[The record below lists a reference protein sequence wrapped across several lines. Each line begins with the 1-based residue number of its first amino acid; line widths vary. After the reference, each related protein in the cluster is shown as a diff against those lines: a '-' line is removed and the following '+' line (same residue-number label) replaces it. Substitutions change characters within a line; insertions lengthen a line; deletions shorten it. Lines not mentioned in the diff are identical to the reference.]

1 MNQDLLDFANSL
13 FPEPARSSDSVS
25 QFVAEAGPLAERVG
39 QRLGVDPAVLLGQ
52 WGLETGWGK
61 SVIPGTNNYG
71 NIKDFSGSGVSATD
85 NMTGSRDKYRAYQ
98 SPDEFGDDFAGLI
111 ERRYQGATN
120 AGGDALR
127 FASALKA
134 GGYAEDPDYVNKLVS
149 AADMVRGTAQ
159 PVSSVNPDW
168 QRRVQ
173 ANRQAASDAA
183 PFSTSFKR
191 GMASMQDSLANVP
204 DVVAGDE
211 QSIVQRLEEARQ
223 RDLEMPMPTS
233 AQGFLDYWKDG
244 NYAAALLNPMGMAAA
259 MTEQLPNSI
268 PSMVGSVPGMVAGG
282 VAGSSLGPMGT
293 LLGSAIGGFIGSAPG
308 SVALEMGARIT
319 EMAARDGVDLAN
331 PQAMAG
337 WLSENRDM
345 ILEEGFAKGLTVAG
359 MDGIAGGIGMRI
371 VAGPAL
377 KLRNAESQVLARLGA
392 TDDAAI
398 KAAQASAPY
407 KAAMAPALEE
417 FKAATTVA
425 QNAMRGAASF
435 VSETVGE
442 GAGEYYGEVAAR
454 GEGDLNEALLE
465 AVMAGGQSAITTGA
479 QALGSRMLKRPENIP
494 NSPLTNAANAGQN
507 VQDEQPVEPA
517 EPTEPELSPFDQRLE
532 AAQSMVEDKAFIQ
545 AVRGTEGLG
554 PESVTE
560 VLSAFA
566 KARNPNLDERIRDR
580 ALTDL
585 EGFIQTFANRPNFV
599 LRQDEE
605 GGQIVPT
612 DPTIS
617 AQGQIPTQLPNAP
630 IDGEVITRELPAP
643 DEYRDAFK
651 SLALDFNQAPAEV
664 NSRPQI
670 LTTQQ
675 IRDAIFQGE
684 RLDGRSITINGI
696 QRTLQGPQLAAARKA
711 EKDAKTRSPDALSSV
726 PGIAKFSAPPDASTQ
741 DSGVQDEAQAVGADE
756 NTQPGVPVDSAGL
769 VAGPNND
776 NVVNETPDSTAAL
789 PEAVPAAAQAPDQQ
803 APTAQ
808 APPSMEGAREGVQA
822 DTQAGVR
829 AYSKQ
834 QADRYASIL
843 TNQGLPSEV
852 TTHPTEPGKFAVV
865 PAGTVLPSP
874 TVQPT
879 EGDSNVQEEG
889 RREALLDEPAAIK
902 SDLDAAAHEAATSP
916 LNDRKEPTDKQKEA
930 GNFKVGRVR
939 IFGMEVSI
947 ENPKGSIR
955 SGIDKD
961 GNRWERVMQAHY
973 GYFVGTKAR
982 DGDNLDV
989 YLGDDAENAKT
1000 VFVIDQIKADGTFD
1014 EHKTVVGPDSEE
1026 AARALYLAHYPDD
1039 WTGLGAITSMPVEA
1053 FKAWALDGKKKRKPL
1068 AYVAPQDNAPA
1079 AVETTLPAQ
1088 NSASVD
1094 ALDATQ
1100 ESAQASEDQ
1109 AAVKE
1114 SLTPESVATGF
1125 EQLKASLKILG
1136 DPDTLKQ
1143 WAKDRGIAVIPRKDG
1158 VVVPNRKQWDAARKQ
1173 IPMTVEE
1180 RRVEGVPD
1188 RLADVTLETYEDG
1201 SVKLIG
1207 PSEITSGE
1215 SADAVLARYAKN
1227 YATEAEDATVESID
1241 DVAERIADD
1250 AAAAHVED
1258 GEAQQAT
1265 PAVVAGSVQKS
1276 ADETPLGLK
1285 AAKAYLLSEIDKAI
1299 KSAPSERPSKEK
1311 MDAAD
1316 RFVTFD
1322 VPGDGK
1328 FKVLNTVER
1337 LKKFRSTVNASPGF
1351 SKPRQATKAPSRF
1364 NPEVSQS
1371 RYSVT
1376 EMLDDGDLIS
1386 AYEYAKSL
1394 NKPLLFGRT
1403 QAAPLV
1409 YLDAG
1414 VADIPDVDAMV
1425 GQAWKVV
1432 GKQDNGRKWH
1442 VIDLKTGQS
1451 IASGEDKASAVR
1463 KARDVL
1469 EDPENRDRLHKI
1481 LKETQEK
1488 EPYSQE
1494 QLADDWL
1501 KWAEEEQ
1508 ARIYQRNQDE
1518 YDGNQPESVKVAK
1531 PDTATAPQA
1540 DTEERATESAEVA
1553 ESTQSEQ
1560 DAAATPGESAEP
1572 VQESTEAA
1580 QDTITPDQAIRQMEW
1595 RDLGQRDGERRH
1607 RLMFKE
1613 DGGEITVATLSK
1625 FGKGKWQLDDADLTG
1640 EIETYDGLREAKKA
1654 GQVSAL
1660 KYLEREG
1667 YVAAQDGDRDTSD
1680 DGALW
1685 DALPVDERRFL
1696 LRGQFNSATASEFAG
1711 KSWGELGSTGIERA
1725 RTVLGRHD
1733 SLIRALTSDVVSPSE
1748 YPTDAVAESYRHIS
1762 HHPGDAAMVARNAF
1776 LTTIQDEYD
1785 AAITVAE
1792 TDEQKAVLLDEI
1804 EALKSEY
1811 LRREAASHGA
1821 RGNAYSAKIAGRGNL
1836 DSKMVARRN
1845 ATLDRQAVKFA
1856 DWVRGLKGGIKDAV
1870 LAARN
1875 GEQLASEQQSKDEK
1889 AAKRRASLK
1898 EHVARLLSFSKGDG
1912 SKFGAYPIA
1921 RVTMGRDGYP
1931 SSVTVE
1937 ATDLT
1942 DNKFDIAKTLFG
1954 GDKAKLRALVDEIRD
1969 EAGETVNAQNDDGLT
1984 EADRILT
1991 LKTFDDIVEKMRDGT
2006 LSVQSYQDWFSAFL
2020 SSQDSI
2026 QADLHAKKKDDLL
2039 RMGGRMFAYRMKS
2052 EKKDRIIASL
2062 MAGMRDEFALGRP
2075 FGPTSYVLSA
2085 GALQKYEADKLQG
2098 LKDLVSATTEDD
2110 LKAYADRIAES
2121 RAEYKARVE
2130 SYKKSLTNPET
2141 LDDFRTLMDKLVDDG
2156 MTRNEA
2162 YRSLKPAQ
2170 RITFD
2175 KLDAESTRASRE
2187 ASKPTVQAT
2196 AKTVAGEIVETK
2208 HTRDGYDLFVVK
2220 PAERVERD
2228 TYNAWNATAK
2238 RLGGWYSKFRGNG
2251 AVPGFQFKT
2260 RENADAFLQ
2269 FIGGDAE
2276 TAQEAVKSRRD
2287 AFDDDKSQSAVE
2299 RLRDMAGRLDDRAD
2313 ESLSADRKVNTNRRA
2328 RMAASAEASANSDKA
2343 LAKTMRNLAGAIEGG
2358 TTQFLDRVRQKV
2370 QVEMLSTLLA
2380 NAKREE
2386 LSDKYPSYAEQQKH
2400 DGPATVETV
2409 DYVRFPEFVAFRS
2422 DLARLGRE
2430 FSDHDGAKKLGER
2443 LLRVANDV
2451 TDAYLEFA
2459 KENFSKV
2466 AAFAKTGGE
2475 IAGFKSR
2482 EMAEKTIARS
2492 GYRGQAIVL
2501 PLKRGENV
2509 IILSPQAAQERG
2521 IWQGDPDKKITLNP
2535 EFAEEVVQKARE
2547 LNRGSRKVDLPWIFE
2562 TAFDRRRRLA
2572 DMNIRTGPEL
2582 RSALREFVG
2591 LKSETAKPDRVKE
2604 LERAMVGRQND
2615 GLDFFPT
2622 PAHIADEMV
2631 EAAGIEEGMAVLEPS
2646 AGMGHIAERIRASGV
2661 DPDVVEASGSRRE
2674 LLEAKGFNV
2683 VGQDFM
2689 SMSHRGFTYGDVFRD
2704 KDGAEGIMRGSG
2716 GMGSNRVGFYDP
2728 AVNFDD
2734 ADSRRQHDLGWRD
2747 RDDLVGI
2754 EKRGAL
2760 SGYDRILMNPPF
2772 SNRRDAEHVRH
2783 AYTLLR
2789 PGGRLVAIMGEGVFF
2804 GQDAKA
2810 KEFRDWLDEVDGTSE
2825 KLPEGTF
2832 NEPTLPVNTGVN
2844 ARMVVIDK
2852 GVELYS
2858 RAIDNTNF
2866 RTKVFTALAQ
2876 FDEFFEQPTPSSKS
2890 LKDIAHEID
2899 AGFRVE
2905 AKNKLFA
2912 QNKTKGKAVKAWEIY
2927 PRGQDVRSAYVFE
2940 DARGR
2945 VWLDVARFK
2954 PGVDQGTK
2962 VYGIVAGYAH
2972 NNGKVFIGDPA
2983 GLSESGFHRRLENMI
2998 SSALKYGTTDHLYP
3012 HAAQT
3017 DPAGYFQDQPEVAKR
3032 LKGLGIDWKEGDFAH
3047 NLTAM
3052 LEASYNATVRHTPAV
3067 KNIIY
3072 DFDSRQFVDAESGA
3086 RRSRGDLASL
3096 PRGDAG
3102 GTPDSSRGGSRTY
3115 ARAAIYNAL
3124 VRGRS
3129 QEARRNILAQLG
3141 DQLQGRGLDV
3151 ELGRVAYNV
3160 ADPSRRRF
3168 ILSAA
3173 AALAADPK
3181 VAVAQVESSPDLTD
3195 RLSPEIE
3202 AVLRD
3207 GSVSDALNAIAK
3219 SGPESLRSLAKK
3231 IADLVPSGIKASIN
3245 DTAQVAYH
3253 GKVTI
3258 KDGIKLELFTAGD
3271 LTGLTY
3277 ETFLHESL
3285 HAGIASRYV
3294 TLQNEARRQS
3304 AGVGSSFKAAT
3315 AIANLRK
3322 MWQEYRKIAGRMSP
3336 DAAAG
3341 TRIAVGE
3348 SYDSMDE
3355 FFVRALTDPEF
3366 QNFLAEIQYK
3376 DTTLL
3381 GRFFDWIKR
3390 MLGLKTERS
3399 WLDEALKAS
3408 DDVLV
3413 SAKDDAPVVGG
3424 ETVLY
3429 SRAIADAI
3437 SNIGTTEGRVGIMDR
3452 VADYFS
3458 TSRTFNWWQRTV
3470 GSQYGKA
3477 KRDPEHFGRVFEH
3490 AKEFIADV
3498 SRFANRAAEKAR
3510 SILPH
3515 MDTWGDIVNNA
3526 NIRRQWEQ
3534 AKGYQ
3539 ELASAL
3545 FTGTLEAKTYTDYE
3559 LESQFGLEDKLR
3571 KMYREFRAAVDASLD
3586 DLASS
3591 ELARAAR
3598 AAKLQI
3604 ADQEMS
3610 LDEALDFYTGQ
3621 LDPGIDAAREAIED
3635 IKLRHEQENEAL
3647 DSLEIDETYD
3657 IVAVNEAKKI
3667 RDQRQKAEIAEAE
3680 KAVEDLI
3687 AFRDTFTD
3695 KAEKIRKL
3703 QDQGYAPL
3711 MRFGQYTVD
3720 VVRMEDGEVVMND
3733 DGEPDRPFF
3742 GMFESEQEAKEYA
3755 KLAEEEY
3762 PGYTVSQGILSTKS
3776 AEMYRGLTPETA
3788 EMFARMLGTT
3798 EEDAFQAYLKQAIN
3812 NRSAMKRL
3820 IKRKGMDGFSKDVP
3834 RVLAA
3839 FVTSNARLASGNWHF
3854 GDMAQAINDIP
3865 QSKGDVK
3872 DEAIKLAQYIQNP
3885 QEEAAGLR
3893 GFMFFTFLG
3902 GSVASAMVNMTQTF
3916 STTLPYIS
3924 QFAGM
3929 KTPKIISDAMRDAG
3943 KVMFRKDGLD
3953 NIEDAELK
3961 EALHRASN
3969 EGVVDPQEIH
3979 LLMAESGSTGNIPGR
3994 IGEGIEKVAKKRFNK
4009 DLILRTPAERAGRAF
4024 TQAWG
4029 SLFGFAEKY
4038 NRHVAFIAAWNAAP
4052 PGVDRYQFAV
4062 DAVDETQFRYTKES
4076 RPNWGRGA
4084 VGATLFCVDD
4094 TTEALTQ
4101 RGWLGPDDL
4110 KPGDMLASFD
4120 MDAGKLKWAP
4130 MKSVHVFDHD
4140 GEMVHAT
4147 SKTLDMLM
4155 TPDHRVVHYRR
4166 VRKPGGP
4173 RGETIWRLGVDE
4185 AQNIPTTSRV
4195 QIPTSAEFDHEPTGE
4210 PIDDAIAPLVGWI
4223 ATEGYFMKEGGI
4235 RIYQNE
4241 GDDAE
4246 QIRRDLKA
4254 AGFTWREFE
4263 HTYEGGNAPH
4273 KCFFIKKSASTLL
4286 RSLMPGK
4293 HVTPELIMRMTKAQ
4307 IEQMVDRMIRGDG
4320 SVQPNGYRSFIQ
4332 NEGVTLESFQMALTI
4347 LGKSYSVRAHGGGNT
4362 KAVLIR
4368 EPRKNAVGRYSIS
4381 KSERVHYRGRVWCPI
4396 VPGTSTWVARRNGM
4410 PFITHNTFKTFIIN
4424 YLEFLSRLPRKQQG
4438 LALGVLVMLSGT
4450 AGLPGSDDLDDVI
4463 DAVGQKLGY
4472 NWNNKAGRHAWLVKT
4487 FGNDATNFIERGI
4500 SAALPLDVSARLS
4513 AGNLIPGTGAFK
4525 QSNNNRA
4532 RDAEEFFGPAGS
4544 LLSGAFDVWDRL
4556 GGGKGLSE
4564 TIRPIAPKAY
4574 NDLMKAIDIWE
4585 TGYYRDSRG
4594 RKVVEAD
4601 AIDGFVKVLGFH
4613 PNSVAEPR
4621 RVEFMLAQ
4629 SNAMVRGV
4637 RSDIHE
4643 LLARGQFEGDKEKT
4657 RLANEMLLEW
4667 NRKNPESK
4675 ITRNPASVAARVRA
4689 MRSSSAERLVKAT
4702 PRDLRNAV
4710 RAGMA
4715 VE

>member
-1 MNQDLLDFANSL
+1 MDQELLDFANSL
-13 FPEPARSSDSVS
+13 FPEPARSNDSVS

-61 SVIPGTNNYG
+61 SVVPGTNNYG
-71 NIKDFSGSGVSATD
+71 NIKDFSGGGVAATD

-98 SPDEFGDDFAGLI
+98 SPDAFGDDFAGLI
-111 ERRYQGATN
+111 ERRYRGATN
-120 AGGDALR
+120 AGSDAQR
-127 FASALKA
+127 FASALKS

-191 GMASMQDSLANVP
+191 GMASMQDALANVP

-233 AQGFLDYWKDG
+233 AQGFLDYWRDG

-371 VAGPAL
+371 VAGPAM
-377 KLRNAESQVLARLGA
+377 KLRNAEAQVLARLGA
-392 TDDAAI
+392 TDDATI

-465 AVMAGGQSAITTGA
+465 ALMAGGQSAITTGA

-507 VQDEQPVEPA
+507 VQDEQPAPVQPS
-517 EPTEPELSPFDQRLE
+517 EPTEPELSPFDQRLQ

-566 KARNPNLDERIRDR
+566 KARNPNLDERIRER

-585 EGFIQTFANRPNFV
+585 EGFIETFANRPNFV

-605 GGQIVPT
+605 GGPLVQT
-612 DPTIS
+612 NETIGD
-617 AQGQIPTQLPNAP
+617 QGQAPPQLPNTP

-643 DEYRDAFK
+643 DDYREAFK
-651 SLALDFNQAPAEV
+651 SLAMDFSQEPADE
-664 NSRPQI
+664 NSRPQT

-711 EKDAKTRSPDALSSV
+711 EKDAQTRNDQVLPGVSENPVLSSTQYALAKNPGIQTDAAPAGSAEIADHAAEIKSIEPASSPDVQLPEITGAV
-726 PGIAKFSAPPDASTQ
+726 PGQPAVAQTPDATPDNASVVETRLSLLGEQ
-741 DSGVQDEAQAVGADE
+741 AEPILSAFPDIPAAEGGLIPINRFSDKEAQALQDAGIVESAETESGDTYQGVDAENLWPLRQALAEHLHKNRQGVSDAERNAGVERRAQVYDRLAQEQEDLGDLGNQEQAVEYRAKAADIRRRK
-756 NTQPGVPVDSAGL
+756 VI
-769 VAGPNND
+769 
-776 NVVNETPDSTAAL
+776 NE
-789 PEAVPAAAQAPDQQ
+789 APDVTPTVPDAQTETKAQQ

-808 APPSMEGAREGVQA
+808 APASVEGAREGVQG

-829 AYSKQ
+829 AYSKA
-834 QADRYASIL
+834 QADRYALVLS
-843 TNQGLPSEV
+843 NHGLPSESV
-852 TTHPTEPGKFAVV
+852 PHPTEQGKYAVV
-865 PAGTVLPSP
+865 PAGTV
-874 TVQPT
+874 QPT
-879 EGDSNVQEEG
+879 KGDSNVQEEG

-916 LNDRKEPTDKQKEA
+916 LNDRKEPTDKQKDA

-947 ENPKGSIR
+947 EHPKGSIR

-961 GNRWERVMQAHY
+961 GNRWERRMAAHY
-973 GYFVGTKAR
+973 GYFTNTKAR

-1014 EHKTVVGPDSEE
+1014 EHKTIIGPDTE
-1026 AARALYLAHYPDD
+1026 ADARALYLAHYPDD

-1053 FKAWALDGKKKRKPL
+1053 FKAWATDGKKKRKAL
-1068 AYVAPQDNAPA
+1068 AYVAPTLGQQNNEPA
-1079 AVETTLPAQ
+1079 SVETTLPAPD
-1088 NSASVD
+1088 SASVD

-1100 ESAQASEDQ
+1100 ERPQANEDT
-1109 AAVKE
+1109 AAVQE
-1114 SLTPESVATGF
+1114 SLTSESVATGF
-1125 EQLKASLKILG
+1125 EQLKTSLKILG

-1143 WAKDRGIAVIPRKDG
+1143 WAKERGIAVIPRKDG
-1158 VVVPNRKQWDAARKQ
+1158 VSVPNKKHWDAARKQ
-1173 IPMTVEE
+1173 IPMTVEK
-1180 RRVEGVPD
+1180 RRVDGVPD

-1227 YATEAEDATVESID
+1227 YANERYQDEAAPTID

-1250 AAAAHVED
+1250 TTAAHVED
-1258 GEAQQAT
+1258 GEAQKAT
-1265 PAVVAGSVQKS
+1265 PAVVAESVQKS
-1276 ADETPLGLK
+1276 ADETPLDIK

-1299 KSAPSERPSKEK
+1299 KVAPSERPRKEK

-1371 RYSVT
+1371 RFSVR

-1394 NKPLLFGRT
+1394 NKPLLFGRHSGNEE
-1403 QAAPLV
+1403 PIV
-1409 YLDAG
+1409 YVDAEIADLPDG
-1414 VADIPDVDAMV
+1414 VEAMV
-1425 GQAWKVV
+1425 GRRWL
-1432 GKQDNGRKWH
+1432 NG
-1442 VIDLKTGQS
+1442 KTGNWAVIELS
-1451 IASGEDKASAVR
+1451 TGRSLTSDDKKEAAVR
-1463 KARDVL
+1463 AARDAL
-1469 EDPENRDRLHKI
+1469 EDTDKRDRLLKK

-1488 EPYSQE
+1488 EPYSQDR
-1494 QLADDWL
+1494 LADDWL

-1508 ARIYQRNQDE
+1508 ARIYQRKQDQYNGDRPESAKMADEDSAEARRVAPTEAVQPAEQAVPVVEDGGKEDAESSGSAAADNVPIPDGYKKVTE
-1518 YDGNQPESVKVAK
+1518 YFRDNKPTDGYAPFAEGERVKLKVGGQVGTVASFIGEGPAFPAARVEFDNGTSARVEWKDIESAVVAEEVDYKGFERTPRGNGDFDLRDGNLTVSVEAMGDGRYQASFRGSKSSPHLQGEQGAVDWADAYRGES
-1531 PDTATAPQA
+1531 
-1540 DTEERATESAEVA
+1540 ERAQEKARADVSSVAGQKALAERGSRIASLKAMNAQLREIDPAEAWADSNIEDAKDLDALQDSISQSLVSAQRRGEKKQDDELRKRLENSSSDELKAVFGAMSLAGSRMSHAERVEALLQEDQEAVVSALDDVEVDGRPTGAEQPSSQSAQGIESDISADKKQPASVVKESLTTES
-1553 ESTQSEQ
+1553 
-1560 DAAATPGESAEP
+1560 
-1572 VQESTEAA
+1572 
-1580 QDTITPDQAIRQMEW
+1580 DTITPDAAVKQMEW
-1595 RDLGQRDGERRH
+1595 RDGGQRDGERRH
-1607 RLMFKE
+1607 TLFFKE
-1613 DGGEITVATLSK
+1613 SEGDKNGFSVATLRK
-1625 FGKGKWQLDDADLTG
+1625 YGKGKWVLDDADMNG
-1640 EIETYDGLREAKKA
+1640 DIESFDGLREAKKA
-1654 GQVSAL
+1654 GQDRAL

-1667 YVAAQDGDRDTSD
+1667 YVAAQEAANDRDTFTMERVR
-1680 DGALW
+1680 DGKLVNHIFARG
-1685 DALPVDERRFL
+1685 DRVKVYM
-1696 LRGQFNSATASEFAG
+1696 RGQGESAEYADGQIEGISHAQRKAKVDGVWTDFSAIYPAEREAETAAGTFTSLSEA
-1711 KSWGELGSTGIERA
+1711 
-1725 RTVLGRHD
+1725 V
-1733 SLIRALTSDVVSPSE
+1733 
-1748 YPTDAVAESYRHIS
+1748 DAV
-1762 HHPGDAAMVARNAF
+1762 NA
-1776 LTTIQDEYD
+1776 
-1785 AAITVAE
+1785 
-1792 TDEQKAVLLDEI
+1792 K
-1804 EALKSEY
+1804 
-1811 LRREAASHGA
+1811 
-1821 RGNAYSAKIAGRGNL
+1821 NA
-1836 DSKMVARRN
+1836 
-1845 ATLDRQAVKFA
+1845 
-1856 DWVRGLKGGIKDAV
+1856 
-1870 LAARN
+1870 
-1875 GEQLASEQQSKDEK
+1875 
-1889 AAKRRASLK
+1889 
-1898 EHVARLLSFSKGDG
+1898 
-1912 SKFGAYPIA
+1912 
-1921 RVTMGRDGYP
+1921 
-1931 SSVTVE
+1931 
-1937 ATDLT
+1937 
-1942 DNKFDIAKTLFG
+1942 
-1954 GDKAKLRALVDEIRD
+1954 
-1969 EAGETVNAQNDDGLT
+1969 DGLT
-1984 EADRILT
+1984 DADRILT
-1991 LKTFDDIVEKMRDGT
+1991 LKTFDDIVEKMRDGD
-2006 LSVQSYQDWFSAFL
+2006 LALQAYQDGFSAFL
-2020 SSQDSI
+2020 NSQDSI
-2026 QADLHAKKKDDLL
+2026 RADLEAKKKDDLL

-2062 MAGMRDEFALGRP
+2062 MENMRDEFALGQP

-2098 LKDLVSATTEDD
+2098 LKDLVDGTTEDD

-2130 SYKKSLTNPET
+2130 SYKKSITNPET
-2141 LDDFRTLMDKLVDDG
+2141 LDDFRTLMSKLVDDG

-2162 YRSLKPAQ
+2162 YRSLTPDQ
-2170 RITFD
+2170 RLTFD
-2175 KLDAESTRASRE
+2175 KLDAESTRATRE

-2220 PAERVERD
+2220 PEERVERD

-2260 RENADAFLQ
+2260 RENAEAFLK

-2276 TAQEAVKSRRD
+2276 TAQEAVQARKD
-2287 AFDDDKSQSAVE
+2287 AFEDDKSQSAVE
-2299 RLRDMAGRLDDRAD
+2299 RLRDMAGRLDDRAS
-2313 ESLSADRKVNTNRRA
+2313 ESLSADRKVNTARRA
-2328 RMAASAEASANSDKA
+2328 RMAAGAEASANADKA
-2343 LAKTMRNLAGAIEGG
+2343 LAKTMANLADAIENGKA
-2358 TTQFLDRVRQKV
+2358 QFLDRVRQKV
-2370 QVEMLSTLLA
+2370 QVEMLSTMLA
-2380 NAKREE
+2380 SAKREE
-2386 LSDKYPSYAEQQKH
+2386 LSDKYQSYADQQKH

-2409 DYVRFPEFVAFRS
+2409 DYVRFPEYTAFRS

-2430 FSDHDGAKKLGER
+2430 FVDHDGAKKLGER

-2466 AAFAKTGGE
+2466 AAFSKTGGE

-2482 EMAEKTIARS
+2482 DVAERAIARS
-2492 GYRGQAIVL
+2492 GYRGKAIVL

-2509 IILSPQAAQERG
+2509 IILSPTEAQERG
-2521 IWQGDPDKKITLNP
+2521 IWNGDPDKKITLNP

-2547 LNRGSRKVDLPWIFE
+2547 LNRVTRTVDLPWIFE

-2582 RSALREFVG
+2582 RSALREFVS
-2591 LKSETAKPDRVKE
+2591 LKSDAAKPDRVKE

-2615 GLDFFPT
+2615 GMDFFPT

-2631 EAAGIEEGMAVLEPS
+2631 EAAGIEDGMSVLEPS
-2646 AGMGHIAERIRASGV
+2646 AGMGHIAERIRAAGV

-2689 SMSHRGFTYGDVFRD
+2689 DHES
-2704 KDGAEGIMRGSG
+2704 
-2716 GMGSNRVGFYDP
+2716 
-2728 AVNFDD
+2728 
-2734 ADSRRQHDLGWRD
+2734 AD
-2747 RDDLVGI
+2747 
-2754 EKRGAL
+2754 
-2760 SGYDRILMNPPF
+2760 GYDRIVMNPPF

-2804 GQDAKA
+2804 GKDAKA
-2810 KEFRDWLDEVDGTSE
+2810 QAFRDWLEEVGGTSE

-2832 NEPTLPVNTGVN
+2832 NDPTLPVNTGVN
-2844 ARMVVIDK
+2844 ARMVVIEK
-2852 GVELYS
+2852 GTELYS

-2905 AKNKLFA
+2905 KKNKIFA
-2912 QNKTKGKAVKAWEIY
+2912 QHKTKGKAVEAWEIF

-2945 VWLDVARFK
+2945 VWLDVSRLK
-2954 PGVDQGTK
+2954 PGVDHGTK

-2983 GLSESGFHRRLENMI
+2983 GLSESGFHRRLESMI

-3032 LKGLGIDWKEGDFAH
+3032 LNGLGIDWKEGDFAH

-3072 DFDSRQFVDAESGA
+3072 DFEARQFVDAESGA
-3086 RRSRGDLASL
+3086 RRSRGELASL
-3096 PRGDAG
+3096 PRWDAG

-3129 QEARRNILAQLG
+3129 AEARRNILAQLG
-3141 DQLQGRGLDV
+3141 DQLQGRGLDL
-3151 ELGRVAYNV
+3151 ELGRLSYSL

-3168 ILSAA
+3168 LIASA
-3173 AALAADPK
+3173 AALATNPQAS
-3181 VAVAQVESSPDLTD
+3181 VAKEPSASDLTSS
-3195 RLSPEIE
+3195 LSHEVE
-3202 AVLRD
+3202 AVLRE
-3207 GSVSDALNAIAK
+3207 GGASAVADALNLIAK
-3219 SGPESLRSLAKK
+3219 NGPESLRALAKK
-3231 IADLVPSGIKASIN
+3231 VADLVPSGVRVKVN
-3245 DTAQVAYH
+3245 DTAQAGHH
-3253 GKVTI
+3253 GKLTI
-3258 KDGIKLELFTAGD
+3258 GRNGITLELFSAGD
-3271 LTGLTY
+3271 LTGLTH
-3277 ETFLHESL
+3277 ETFIHEAL
-3285 HAGIASRYV
+3285 HAGIGSRYLS
-3294 TLQNEARRQS
+3294 LQKEATRQR
-3304 AGVGSSFKAAT
+3304 GGIGDTGSLAAAT
-3315 AIANLRK
+3315 SIGRLRK
-3322 MWQEYRKIAGRMSP
+3322 LWTEFKGVAGRMSP
-3336 DAAAG
+3336 DADSG
-3341 TRIAVGE
+3341 TRIAVSE
-3348 SYDSMDE
+3348 AYESMDE

-3366 QNFLAEIQYK
+3366 QKFLADIPYQ
-3376 DTTLL
+3376 DTSLLAKFFEWIRRLL
-3381 GRFFDWIKR
+3381 GLQKSE
-3390 MLGLKTERS
+3390 T
-3399 WLDEALKAS
+3399 WLDVALRAS
-3408 DDVLV
+3408 DDVLTY
-3413 SAKDDAPVVGG
+3413 AKDDAPVVGG
-3424 ETVLY
+3424 LQATLY
-3429 SRAIADAI
+3429 SRATPIADAI
-3437 SNIGTTEGRVGIMDR
+3437 ANLNTTDGHVGIMDR
-3452 VADYFS
+3452 LKRPFE
-3458 TSRTFNWWQRTV
+3458 THRTFNWWERTV

-3477 KRDPEHFGRVFEH
+3477 KKSPEFGKVFH
-3490 AKEFIADV
+3490 KAKSFIADV
-3498 SRFANRAAEKAR
+3498 SRFANRAADQAR

-3515 MDTWGDIVNNA
+3515 MDTWGDITEHA
-3526 NIRRQWEQ
+3526 NLLKQWSQ
-3534 AKGYQ
+3534 AKGYR
-3539 ELASAL
+3539 EIADAV
-3545 FTGTLEAKTYTDYE
+3545 FTGTLEGVTFTDVQ
-3559 LESQFGLEDKLR
+3559 LEDRFGLNEQQRRL
-3571 KMYREFRAAVDASLD
+3571 YHEFRAAVNVSLD
-3586 DLASS
+3586 DLAAS
-3591 ELARAAR
+3591 ELARSAR
-3598 AAKLQI
+3598 AAKLDI
-3604 ADQEMS
+3604 ADQQMS
-3610 LDEALDFYTGQ
+3610 LDDALDYYVGQ
-3621 LDPGIDAAREAIED
+3621 LEPGIEAARDAIDD
-3635 IKLRHEQENEAL
+3635 IRLRHEQENESTIEL
-3647 DSLEIDETYD
+3647 DETYD
-3657 IVAVNEAKKI
+3657 IEAVKAAQKI
-3667 RDQRQKAEIAEAE
+3667 REDRQKAEIADAE
-3680 KAVEDLI
+3680 KAVEDLE
-3687 AFRDTFTD
+3687 AFRDTFTG
-3695 KAEKIRKL
+3695 KVEKIREL
-3703 QDQGYAPL
+3703 QDEGYAPL

-3720 VVRMEDGEVVMND
+3720 VVRMKDGKVVMNE

-3742 GMFESEQEAKEYA
+3742 GMFESEAEANENA
-3755 KLAEEEY
+3755 RILAEEY
-3762 PGYTVSQGILSTKS
+3762 PGYTVSQGILSLKS

-3798 EEDAFQAYLKQAIN
+3798 EEDAFQAYLKQAVA

-3820 IKRKGMDGFSKDVP
+3820 IKRKGMEGFSKDVP

-3839 FVTSNARLASGNWHF
+3839 FLTSNARLASGNWHF
-3854 GDMAQAINDIP
+3854 GEMSEAINEIP
-3865 QSKGDVK
+3865 QSNGDVK
-3872 DEAIKLAQYIQNP
+3872 DEAIRLAQYIQNP

-3916 STTLPYIS
+3916 TTTLPYLS
-3924 QFAGM
+3924 QFAGK
-3929 KTPKIISDAMRDAG
+3929 KTGTIITDAMKDAG
-3943 KVMFRKDGLD
+3943 KVMFRKGGIDGID
-3953 NIEDAELK
+3953 DAELK
-3961 EALHRASN
+3961 SALKKASE
-3969 EGVVDPQEIH
+3969 EGIVDPQEIH
-3979 LLMAESGSTGNIPGR
+3979 LLMAESGGGGNIAGR
-3994 IGEGIEKVAKKRFNK
+3994 IGAGIEKFAKKRFNK
-4009 DLILRTPAERAGRAF
+4009 DLTLRTPAERAGRAF

-4038 NRHVAFIAAWNAAP
+4038 NRHVAFIAAWRSAP
-4052 PGVDRYQFAV
+4052 DGVDRYQFAV
-4062 DAVDETQFRYTKES
+4062 DAVDETQFVYNKS
-4076 RPNWGRGA
+4076 NRPNWGRG
-4084 VGATLFCVDD
+4084 VIGAT
-4094 TTEALTQ
+4094 
-4101 RGWLGPDDL
+4101 
-4110 KPGDMLASFD
+4110 
-4120 MDAGKLKWAP
+4120 
-4130 MKSVHVFDHD
+4130 VF
-4140 GEMVHAT
+4140 
-4147 SKTLDMLM
+4147 
-4155 TPDHRVVHYRR
+4155 
-4166 VRKPGGP
+4166 
-4173 RGETIWRLGVDE
+4173 
-4185 AQNIPTTSRV
+4185 
-4195 QIPTSAEFDHEPTGE
+4195 
-4210 PIDDAIAPLVGWI
+4210 
-4223 ATEGYFMKEGGI
+4223 
-4235 RIYQNE
+4235 
-4241 GDDAE
+4241 
-4246 QIRRDLKA
+4246 
-4254 AGFTWREFE
+4254 
-4263 HTYEGGNAPH
+4263 
-4273 KCFFIKKSASTLL
+4273 
-4286 RSLMPGK
+4286 
-4293 HVTPELIMRMTKAQ
+4293 
-4307 IEQMVDRMIRGDG
+4307 
-4320 SVQPNGYRSFIQ
+4320 
-4332 NEGVTLESFQMALTI
+4332 
-4347 LGKSYSVRAHGGGNT
+4347 
-4362 KAVLIR
+4362 
-4368 EPRKNAVGRYSIS
+4368 
-4381 KSERVHYRGRVWCPI
+4381 
-4396 VPGTSTWVARRNGM
+4396 
-4410 PFITHNTFKTFIIN
+4410 TFRTFIIN
-4424 YLEFLSRLPRKQQG
+4424 YLEFLARLPRKQQA
-4438 LALGVLVMLSGT
+4438 LALGVLVFMAGFSGIP
-4450 AGLPGSDDLDDVI
+4450 GLDDLDDAI
-4463 DAVGQKLGY
+4463 DATAQKLGY
-4472 NWNNKAGRHAWLVKT
+4472 NWNSKLVRHSWLVKT
-4487 FGNDATNFIERGI
+4487 LGNDATNFIERGI

-4513 AGNLIPGTGAFK
+4513 VANLVPGTGAFK
-4525 QSNNNRA
+4525 QSNTNRT
-4532 RDAEEFFGPAGS
+4532 RDVAEVVGPVGS
-4544 LLSGAFDVWDRL
+4544 IVSGAFEVFDSL
-4556 GGGKGLSE
+4556 GGGKGFME
-4564 TIRPIAPKAY
+4564 TIRPVAPKAL
-4574 NDLMKAIDIWE
+4574 NDLARAVDIWQ
-4585 TGYYRDSRG
+4585 TGHYRDSRG
-4594 RKVVEAD
+4594 RNVAEAD
-4601 AIDGFVKVLGFH
+4601 AIDGFVKLFGFH

-4643 LLARGQFEGDKEKT
+4643 LMARGRFEGDPEKVKI
-4657 RLANEMLLEW
+4657 ANEMLRDW
-4667 NRKNPESK
+4667 NRKNPDSRIK
-4675 ITRNPASVAARVRA
+4675 LNPSSIAARVKA
-4689 MRSSSAERLVKAT
+4689 MRSSSADRLVKAT
-4702 PRDLRNAV
+4702 PRDLRDAV
-4710 RAGMA
+4710 KAEIA